1 MTSASYLPA
10 IAIHTFPRYVG
21 SLVLGDHVFFFAL
34 FWEHIS
40 FGGFENQKMSVLYPP
55 TCLVVWIYNSR
66 FRNISLRIVKWV
78 LHCLLVSIVDVKKS
92 NVISS
97 PPPFLNVFN
106 IFSFF
111 QWPEKV
117 RLDIDLFAFFGL
129 ALDGSIHSGNLCPS
143 MLGCVRVLLIFW
155 ITCFPLHFI
164 IRSFW
169 EPRLLLMLHP
179 YTDTNY
185 LTFFSYFPWLF
196 HFFPYSLGI

>member
-10 IAIHTFPRYVG
+10 IAIHAFPRYVG

-97 PPPFLNVFN
+97 PPPLSQCFQHLLFLPVAWEGAPWHRPVCFLWLGTWWEH
-106 IFSFF
+106 SFWKPMSF
-111 QWPEKV
+111 HV
-117 RLDIDLFAFFGL
+117 G
-129 ALDGSIHSGNLCPS
+129 LCPCIIDFLDNVLPS
-143 MLGCVRVLLIFW
+143 PFHHSLFLG
-155 ITCFPLHFI
+155 T
-164 IRSFW
+164 
-169 EPRLLLMLHP
+169 
-179 YTDTNY
+179 
-185 LTFFSYFPWLF
+185 
-196 HFFPYSLGI
+196 